1 MSTRSIYTHMSLSVF
16 GPRCA
21 SFKALGPQPT
31 SNFDPVLIKYGYD
44 DSQHSMCSIGH
55 KMEQFFVRFI
65 KLVVGIFSASL
76 SGFKQIARSL
86 LILGR
91 RPGLDN
97 NPREELFV
105 KTIFYC
111 RKLQNYLKLF

>member
-16 GPRCA
+16 GLRCA

-91 RPGLDN
+91 RPG
-97 NPREELFV
+97 
-105 KTIFYC
+105 
-111 RKLQNYLKLF
+111 